1 MFRIKPYTKCI
12 QCLSNDKLKCRKC
25 MESIIEDIS
34 KNENVKRLSKTRES
48 SLKGG
53 NKYSQIKK

>member
-1 MFRIKPYTKCI
+1 
-12 QCLSNDKLKCRKC
+12 